1 MLGFP
6 TTLFFEPLIE
16 NMEILA
22 IAIALVLSYLLGSI
36 PTAVWFG
43 KSLYGVDVREHGSG
57 NPGATNTFRVLG
69 KRAGTIVMLAD
80 IIKGMAAT
88 SLARILLNLGFI
100 EEHNL
105 VTFKLILGVIAVTGH
120 IFSIF
125 ISFKGGKGVATLL
138 GMMIAIHYEVALL
151 CIVIFL
157 ITLLISKY
165 VSLSS
170 IIGALSFPA
179 LLLLVPRFKTNEPL
193 LVIFGFFLFIVIVW
207 THHKNIRRIIEGEE
221 NKTYLI
227 KSKKNS

>member
-1 MLGFP
+1 
-6 TTLFFEPLIE
+6 
-16 NMEILA
+16 MEIAA
-22 IAIALVLSYLLGSI
+22 IGIALILAYLLGSI

-43 KSLYGVDVREHGSG
+43 KSVHGIDVREHGSG

-69 KRAGTIVMLAD
+69 KRAGTIVMLGD
-80 IIKGMAAT
+80 VIKGMAAT
-88 SLARILLNLGFI
+88 SLARILFNLDFI
-100 EEHNL
+100 EEQNL
-105 VTFKLILGVIAVTGH
+105 VTFKLILGVVAVIGH
-120 IFSIF
+120 VFSVF
-125 ISFKGGKGVATLL
+125 INFKGGKGVATLL

-151 CIVIFL
+151 CIVVFL
-157 ITLLISKY
+157 ITLIISKY

-207 THHKNIRRIIEGEE
+207 THNKNIRRIVEGEE

-227 KSKKNS
+227 KFKKD

>member
-1 MLGFP
+1 
-6 TTLFFEPLIE
+6 
-16 NMEILA
+16 MEIVA
-22 IAIALVLSYLLGSI
+22 IAIAFILAYLLGSV

-43 KSLYGVDVREHGSG
+43 KSVYGIDVRDHGSG

-69 KRAGTIVMLAD
+69 KRAGIIVMLAD
-80 IIKGMAAT
+80 IAKGMAAT
-88 SLARILLNLGFI
+88 SLGRVLLNLDFI
-100 EEHNL
+100 EEQNL
-105 VTFKLILGVIAVTGH
+105 VTFKLLLGVVAVTGH
-120 IFSIF
+120 IFSVF
-125 ISFKGGKGVATLL
+125 INFKGGKGVATLL

-151 CIVIFL
+151 RILVFL
-157 ITLLISKY
+157 ITLIISKY

-207 THHKNIRRIIEGEE
+207 THHKNIRRMIEGDE

-227 KSKKNS
+227 KSKKHT